1 MDRWSYSWEN
11 PMGYEQP
18 PQDQP
23 YAPSKSS
30 IEELFAQ
37 FKAISES
44 VDPIM
49 EQFKAS
55 LLQEQPPTTL
65 YLQEPFFDQVEPIS
79 REEVHIK
86 HLEQESFMQIDDYS
100 DVDVQESELG
110 YESFNASEVR
120 DYTSEEW
127 VQYWKSKLPNGGEIF
142 EDDSDE
148 EDVFS
153 SEEDAE
159 FEVMHHNPLF
169 IEAVLEHDSKEE
181 DDLSSEEDAEFEV
194 IHHNPLFIVEDA
206 EFEVIHHNPL
216 FIEVDIPMEEE
227 SPSILCDDEEIEEPR
242 TFLPPTSM
250 EIHHE
255 LPKVDCRILST
266 YVIHENVENKVL
278 LPLNPPLS
286 GQCFYNEVMDWKG
299 NEPLALNLSHHL
311 QELLPPIVPMCI
323 ISTSL
328 EKEKARIAPRRN
340 IEKKGKIKKLHFCS
354 PIRIF
359 IVSSWSCLYD
369 TSKSPLAPNNRVV
382 ALEKYPP

>member
-18 PQDQP
+18 PQDRP
-23 YAPSKSS
+23 YAPSKPS

-44 VDPIM
+44 VDLIM

-79 REEVHIK
+79 REDVHIK

-110 YESFNASEVR
+110 YESSNASGVK

-148 EDVFS
+148 DDVFS

-159 FEVMHHNPLF
+159 FEVMHRNRLF
-169 IEAVLEHDSKEE
+169 IEAIFEDDSDEE
-181 DDLSSEEDAEFEV
+181 DVLSSEEDAEFKV
-194 IHHNPLFIVEDA
+194 IHHNPLFIEEDA
-206 EFEVIHHNPL
+206 ELEVIHHNPL
-216 FIEVDIPMEEE
+216 FIEVDFSMEEE
-227 SPSILCDDEEIEEPR
+227 SPSLPCDEEVEEPR
-242 TFLPPTSM
+242 TFSPTTSK

-255 LPKVDCRILST
+255 FPKVDCRILST
-266 YVIHENVENKVL
+266 YVLNERIGIKVL
-278 LPLNPPLS
+278 LPPNPPLS

-299 NEPLALNLSHHL
+299 NGALALTLSHHS
-311 QELLPPIVPMCI
+311 QELLPPIVPMGI
-323 ISTSL
+323 ISTPL
-328 EKEKARIAPRRN
+328 EKEKARIAPRRK
-340 IEKKGKIKKLHFCS
+340 IEKKRKIKKLYFWPSNGVFLC
-354 PIRIF
+354 
-359 IVSSWSCLYD
+359 SSWSCLYD

>member
-1 MDRWSYSWEN
+1 MDRWNYGWEDA
-11 PMGYEQP
+11 MRYEQP
-18 PQDQP
+18 PQDQV
-23 YAPSKSS
+23 YAPISSS

-44 VDPIM
+44 VDPII

-65 YLQEPFFDQVEPIS
+65 YLQKPFFYQVEPIS

-120 DYTSEEW
+120 DYISEEW

-153 SEEDAE
+153 SEEDSE

-169 IEAVLEHDSKEE
+169 IEAVLEHDSDEE
-181 DDLSSEEDAEFEV
+181 DDLFSKGNV
-194 IHHNPLFIVEDA
+194 

-227 SPSILCDDEEIEEPR
+227 SLSILCDDEEIEEPK

-255 LPKVDCRILST
+255 LPKVDCT
-266 YVIHENVENKVL
+266 
-278 LPLNPPLS
+278 
-286 GQCFYNEVMDWKG
+286 F
-299 NEPLALNLSHHL
+299 
-311 QELLPPIVPMCI
+311 
-323 ISTSL
+323 TS
-328 EKEKARIAPRRN
+328 
-340 IEKKGKIKKLHFCS
+340 
-354 PIRIF
+354 
-359 IVSSWSCLYD
+359 
-369 TSKSPLAPNNRVV
+369 
-382 ALEKYPP
+382 